1 MCWHRY
7 QRPKIMNTKTTP
19 PLVAVDPA
27 TTCSALVRR
36 CDVCGI
42 INACDLDATPARWK
56 ELQLPDHTVM
66 KVTEAEAM
74 ELWKNAG
81 RCDHKKYIE
90 ELRAK
95 IHTQN
100 AQCPSTGEKGK
111 ANV

>member
-1 MCWHRY
+1 
-7 QRPKIMNTKTTP
+7 MNQNQTESKPTDAEQP
-19 PLVAVDPA
+19 REEGLDE

-95 IHTQN
+95 IHAQN
-100 AQCPSTGEKGK
+100 AGHLARKPAPSDSDS
-111 ANV
+111 

>member
-1 MCWHRY
+1 
-7 QRPKIMNTKTTP
+7 
-19 PLVAVDPA
+19 
-27 TTCSALVRR
+27 LVRR

-66 KVTEAEAM
+66 EVTEAEAM

-90 ELRAK
+90 ELRAQ

-100 AQCPSTGEKGK
+100 DPTLPR
-111 ANV
+111 

>member
-1 MCWHRY
+1 
-7 QRPKIMNTKTTP
+7 MNTKPTS
-19 PLVAVDPA
+19 PLVAVAPA

-100 AQCPSTGEKGK
+100 SPIFKIA
-111 ANV
+111 

>member
-1 MCWHRY
+1 MKTL
-7 QRPKIMNTKTTP
+7 QDPEAAETAQTKEIP
-19 PLVAVDPA
+19 AVAPA
-27 TTCSALVRR
+27 ATCSALVRR

-42 INACDLDATPARWK
+42 INACDIDATPARWK

-66 KVTEAEAM
+66 RVTEAEAM

-100 AQCPSTGEKGK
+100 ARAMPPGAIETPLK
-111 ANV
+111 

>member
-1 MCWHRY
+1 
-7 QRPKIMNTKTTP
+7 MNEPTNSE
-19 PLVAVDPA
+19 PLPL

-66 KVTEAEAM
+66 RVTESEAM
-74 ELWKNAG
+74 ELWKHAG

-90 ELRAK
+90 ELRAQ
-95 IHTQN
+95 IHTHN
-100 AQCPSTGEKGK
+100 AIGEARADNPTPPHQKG
-111 ANV
+111 N